1 MNCAL
6 KMLNFALIVRHVSSD
21 LAVYHWV
28 QPETIPFWVGA
39 DGGTPAHVVEALV
52 ATEVELLLLI
62 PMLELEVDV
71 VVVLDEDTTGFDRY
85 FMLLK
90 LPELSVQL

>member
-1 MNCAL
+1 MNCVL
-6 KMLNFALIVRHVSSD
+6 EMLNFALTVRHVSPD
-21 LAVYHWV
+21 LAVYHCV

-52 ATEVELLLLI
+52 ATEVELVLLI
-62 PMLELEVDV
+62 WVLELGVDV
-71 VVVLDEDTTGFDRY
+71 VAVVDKDTTGFDRY
-85 FMLLK
+85 FMLLE

>member
-6 KMLNFALIVRHVSSD
+6 EMLNFALIVRHVSPD
-21 LAVYHWV
+21 LAVYHCV

-39 DGGTPAHVVEALV
+39 DGGIPPHVVEALV
-52 ATEVELLLLI
+52 ATDVELVLLI
-62 PMLELEVDV
+62 EVLELGIDV
-71 VVVLDEDTTGFDRY
+71 VAVLDEDTTGFDRY
-85 FMLLK
+85 LMLLE

>member
-6 KMLNFALIVRHVSSD
+6 EMLNFALILRHVSPD
-21 LAVYHWV
+21 LTVCYCV

-39 DGGTPAHVVEALV
+39 DRGTPAHVVEALV
-52 ATEVELLLLI
+52 ATEVELVLLI
-62 PMLELEVDV
+62 PVLELGVDV
-71 VVVLDEDTTGFDRY
+71 VVVLEEDTTGFDRY
-85 FMLLK
+85 FMLLE

>member
-1 MNCAL
+1 
-6 KMLNFALIVRHVSSD
+6 
-21 LAVYHWV
+21 
-28 QPETIPFWVGA
+28 
-39 DGGTPAHVVEALV
+39 
-52 ATEVELLLLI
+52 
-62 PMLELEVDV
+62 MLELEVDV